1 MYSSS
6 RAKQIEKKDVAFLS
20 AGIHDDVFLTGVR
33 YGTSVQGRNF
43 IEFKFVKD
51 NRTMTHTEW
60 EPRRTTST
68 RETLPDDV
76 FYNKVD
82 NQWERIKEILIC
94 YYKEEDLQYEEE
106 GGFKEYAQWVIDKL
120 STEKVKTTP
129 VRIKAVYSKTGY
141 ISLPQYAKYTFI
153 EPMSTVNEGKSV
165 IVKLG
170 IDLFEKPV
178 VADTESSTANPF
190 QVVNGTL
197 DNTSQQNNVDDLPF

>member
-68 RETLPDDV
+68 GETLPDDV

-120 STEKVKTTP
+120 STEKLRRLLFVLK
-129 VRIKAVYSKTGY
+129 
-141 ISLPQYAKYTFI
+141 LC
-153 EPMSTVNEGKSV
+153 
-165 IVKLG
+165 IVKLV
-170 IDLFEKPV
+170 IFPYRSMQSIHL
-178 VADTESSTANPF
+178 SNRCL
-190 QVVNGTL
+190 Q
-197 DNTSQQNNVDDLPF
+197 

>member
-51 NRTMTHTEW
+51 NKTMTHTEW

-68 RETLPDDV
+68 GETLPDDV

-153 EPMSTVNEGKSV
+153 EPMSTVNEGKSI

-197 DNTSQQNNVDDLPF
+197 DNTLQQNNVDDLPF

>member
-20 AGIHDDVFLTGVR
+20 AGIHDDVFLTGVQ

-68 RETLPDDV
+68 GETLPDDV

>member
-20 AGIHDDVFLTGVR
+20 AGIHDDVFLTGVQ

-68 RETLPDDV
+68 GENLPDDV
-76 FYNKVD
+76 FYAKVD

-94 YYKEEDLQYEEE
+94 YYKEEELQYEEE

-129 VRIKAVYSKTGY
+129 VRIKAVYSKTGDR
-141 ISLPQYAKYTFI
+141 
-153 EPMSTVNEGKSV
+153 KSV
-165 IVKLG
+165 V
-170 IDLFEKPV
+170 
-178 VADTESSTANPF
+178 
-190 QVVNGTL
+190 
-197 DNTSQQNNVDDLPF
+197 

>member
-1 MYSSS
+1 M
-6 RAKQIEKKDVAFLS
+6 
-20 AGIHDDVFLTGVR
+20 
-33 YGTSVQGRNF
+33 
-43 IEFKFVKD
+43 
-51 NRTMTHTEW
+51 
-60 EPRRTTST
+60 
-68 RETLPDDV
+68 
-76 FYNKVD
+76 
-82 NQWERIKEILIC
+82 
-94 YYKEEDLQYEEE
+94 
-106 GGFKEYAQWVIDKL
+106 
-120 STEKVKTTP
+120 
-129 VRIKAVYSKTGY
+129 YSKTGY

>member
-20 AGIHDDVFLTGVR
+20 AGIHDDVFLTGVQ

-68 RETLPDDV
+68 GETLPDDV

-94 YYKEEDLQYEEE
+94 YYKEEELQYEEE

>member
-20 AGIHDDVFLTGVR
+20 AGIHDDVFLTGVQ

-43 IEFKFVKD
+43 IEFKFVKN

-68 RETLPDDV
+68 GETLPDDV

-94 YYKEEDLQYEEE
+94 YYKEEELQYEEE

-129 VRIKAVYSKTGY
+129 VRIKAVYNKTGY

>member
-68 RETLPDDV
+68 GENLPDDV
-76 FYNKVD
+76 FYAKVD

-94 YYKEEDLQYEEE
+94 YYKEEELQYEEE
-106 GGFKEYAQWVIDKL
+106 GGFKEYAQWVINKL

>member
-68 RETLPDDV
+68 GENLPDDA
-76 FYNKVD
+76 FYAKVD

-94 YYKEEDLQYEEE
+94 YYKEEELQYEEE

>member
-68 RETLPDDV
+68 GETLPDDV
-76 FYNKVD
+76 FYAKVD
-82 NQWERIKEILIC
+82 NQWERIKEN
-94 YYKEEDLQYEEE
+94 
-106 GGFKEYAQWVIDKL
+106 AQWVIDKL

>member
-68 RETLPDDV
+68 GETLPDDV
-76 FYNKVD
+76 FYAKVD

-94 YYKEEDLQYEEE
+94 YYKEEELQYEEE

-129 VRIKAVYSKTGY
+129 VRIKATYSKTGY

>member
-51 NRTMTHTEW
+51 NKTMIHTEW

-68 RETLPDDV
+68 GETLPDDV

-94 YYKEEDLQYEEE
+94 YYKEEELQYEEE

>member
-68 RETLPDDV
+68 GENLPDDV
-76 FYNKVD
+76 FYAKVD

-94 YYKEEDLQYEEE
+94 YYKEEELQYEEE
-106 GGFKEYAQWVIDKL
+106 GGFKEYAAGDQQAGGEILLL
-120 STEKVKTTP
+120 SAP
-129 VRIKAVYSKTGY
+129 HRARKARLR
-141 ISLPQYAKYTFI
+141 LP
-153 EPMSTVNEGKSV
+153 EG
-165 IVKLG
+165 
-170 IDLFEKPV
+170 
-178 VADTESSTANPF
+178 ARPF
-190 QVVNGTL
+190 G
-197 DNTSQQNNVDDLPF
+197 

>member
-68 RETLPDDV
+68 GENLPDDG
-76 FYNKVD
+76 FYAKVD

-94 YYKEEDLQYEEE
+94 YYKEEELQYEEE